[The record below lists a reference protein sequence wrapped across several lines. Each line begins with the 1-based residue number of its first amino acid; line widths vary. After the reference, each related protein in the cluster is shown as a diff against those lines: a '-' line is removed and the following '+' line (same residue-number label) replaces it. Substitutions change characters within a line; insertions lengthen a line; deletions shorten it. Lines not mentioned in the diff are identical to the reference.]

1 MNSKPETKKRVLF
14 WFNHDLRLDDNPA
27 LAAAAE
33 LGQELV
39 CVYCDD
45 QDKFGPDRFGT
56 PRQGALRSDFVAASL
71 VQLAQDLE
79 QSGQRLLRL
88 SGDPVTVLGSLIEE
102 FNIRV
107 VVRSRHFGWYENR
120 QWQRLRQRHADT
132 QFVEIDSYTLFDI
145 GQVMPPSEFPPTFSR
160 FRRIVESMSISQP
173 HARPTLP
180 RAPQGI
186 GSESTADW
194 ASGQPD
200 AVFSGGELA
209 AQRHLE
215 TYFAGDAPSRYKQT
229 RNELDGWSN
238 SGKFS
243 PWLSAGCLSVRRL
256 CQRIRQYED
265 DNGANDS
272 TYWLYFELLWRE
284 FFQWYAHTHGK
295 RLFALSGLNQQP
307 PDTGFNSG
315 RFQSWCS
322 GQTPWPL
329 VNACMQQLNQ
339 TGYLSNRGRQIAAS
353 SLVYDLG
360 LDWRAG
366 AGYFENRLV
375 DYDVASNWG
384 NWQYI
389 AGVGADTRGGR
400 HFNIAKQTRQ
410 YDPDGS
416 YVDRWTRSSARG
428 TDSLASPAA

>member
-1 MNSKPETKKRVLF
+1 MLF

-33 LGQELV
+33 LGNELL

-45 QDKFGPDRFGT
+45 QNKLGPDGFGT
-56 PRQGALRSDFVAASL
+56 PRLGTLRANFIDTSL
-71 VQLAQDLE
+71 SQLARDLA
-79 QSGQRLLRL
+79 QCGQQLLRL
-88 SGDPVTVLGSLIEE
+88 SGDPVASIDDLIAR
-102 FNIRV
+102 FNV
-107 VVRSRHFGWYENR
+107 EAVVRSRHFGVYENR
-120 QWQRLRQRHADT
+120 QWQLLIERHTAVD
-132 QFVEIDSYTLFDI
+132 FVEIDSYTLFDI
-145 GQVMPPSEFPPTFSR
+145 GQVMPPSDFPPTFSR
-160 FRRIVESMSISQP
+160 FRRPVEALSIPLPVEQ
-173 HARPTLP
+173 PTLP
-180 RAPQGI
+180 PAPQAL
-186 GSESTADW
+186 ES
-194 ASGQPD
+194 SRPVMRD
-200 AVFSGGELA
+200 AGAGRLFAGGEA
-209 AQRHLE
+209 AARAHLE
-215 TYFAGDAPSRYKQT
+215 RYFSSAAPSRYKQT
-229 RNELDGWSN
+229 RNELDGWFN

-243 PWLSAGCLSVRRL
+243 PWLAAGCLSVRRL
-256 CQRIRQYED
+256 YQRIKQYED
-265 DNGANDS
+265 ANGANDS

-284 FFQWYAHTHGK
+284 FFQWYARTHAE
-295 RLFALSGLNQQP
+295 RLFAFSGLNQQP
-307 PDTGFNSG
+307 PDSGFNSG
-315 RFQSWCS
+315 RFQTWCS

-339 TGYLSNRGRQIAAS
+339 TGYLSNRGRQIVAS

-366 AGYFENRLV
+366 AGYFENRLI

-416 YVDRWTRSSARG
+416 YIDRWTRDHDREAE
-428 TDSLASPAA
+428 SLASPAA